1 MSSQSRRGFLKRSA
15 GLATGAT
22 LAAGAPVSAT
32 AVSSSRVLGAN
43 NRIRIGLIGCGGR
56 GSGDLKQF
64 LKIDGIQCV
73 ALSDVDTAQR
83 EKTQVEVLDPV
94 EQKLEQKTQ
103 DFRRLLD
110 RTDLDAVIVATP
122 DHWHAIPTV
131 MACQSGKDVY
141 VEKPLALT
149 IHEGRVMV
157 DAARKY
163 NRVVQMG
170 TQQRSAPHFSDAVEY
185 VKSGKL
191 GKIRL
196 VRAWAYLDWKG
207 EMPVQPDGPPP
218 EGVDYDL
225 WLGPAVEKPFN
236 PNRFHFSFRWYWDYS
251 GGLMTDWGAHM
262 IDIANWA
269 MDVKA
274 PRSAVSVGGKFGYP
288 QDAMETPDTQQVIW
302 GFDEDFSMVWEHA
315 LGVGRGPEAREH
327 GIQFH
332 GNEGVLVVDR
342 HGWEVYPE
350 TDKIDKDVREFRSL
364 GKPRHNIKTYAYHLT
379 HVENFVDC
387 MRSRERPNADV
398 EIGHNSMIACHLGN
412 IAFRVGCRVE
422 WNIEAEKVVGDEEA
436 ARLVRKEYRL
446 PWKL

>member
-1 MSSQSRRGFLKRSA
+1 MSSQSRRGFLKKSA
-15 GLATGAT
+15 GLATGVT
-22 LAAGAPVSAT
+22 LAAGVPTSAT
-32 AVSSSRVLGAN
+32 AISSSRVLGAN
-43 NRIRIGLIGCGGR
+43 NRIRIGLIGSGGR
-56 GSGDLKQF
+56 GGSDLKQF
-64 LKIDGIQCV
+64 VKIEGIQCV
-73 ALSDVDTAQR
+73 ALCDVDTAQM
-83 EKTQVEVLDPV
+83 EKTQSQILDPV
-94 EQKLEQKTQ
+94 GQKAEQQTQ

-163 NRVVQMG
+163 DRVVQMG

-196 VRAWAYLDWKG
+196 VRSWAYLDWKG
-207 EMPVQPDGPPP
+207 EMPAQPDGPPP
-218 EGVDYDL
+218 AGVDYDL
-225 WLGPAVEKPFN
+225 WLGPAAEKPFN

-269 MDVKA
+269 MDLKA

-327 GIQFH
+327 GVQFH
-332 GNEGVLVVDR
+332 GNEGVLIVDR
-342 HGWEVYPE
+342 HGWEVHPE

-412 IAFRVGCRVE
+412 IAFRVGRKVE
-422 WNIEAEKVVGDEEA
+422 WDIDGEKVVGDREA
-436 ARLVRKEYRL
+436 ARLVKKEYRS